1 MSSLKSVRTPKLD
14 IGYEE
19 QGNLDG
25 FPIVLL
31 HGFPYDIRSWDGV
44 VPLLSANGF
53 RVLVPYLR
61 GFGATKII
69 DPILPKTGQQTAIA
83 QDVIDFT
90 QALGINHYA
99 LSGFDWGNRAACIA
113 SILNPK
119 QVKALVTI
127 GGYAVQNTVNPPGP
141 ASAVDEAKRW
151 YVWYLNTKQGKIG
164 LTKNRH
170 DIIFHLWK
178 SWAPK
183 WSYKEET
190 YKNSAKSFENEDFV
204 DVVVHSY
211 KHRQGNAAGEE
222 RFLAVEEQLSHLP
235 KIDVP
240 AIVLRG
246 ADNGLAIPSTDPTED
261 ESHFT
266 KLVARRIVDG
276 AGHDLPVQRPDEV
289 SKAFLDLLK

>member
-69 DPILPKTGQQTAIA
+69 DPVLPKTGQQTAIA

-164 LTKNRH
+164 LAENRH
-170 DIIFHLWK
+170 VIIFHLWK

-183 WSYKEET
+183 WSYTQET
-190 YKNSAKSFENEDFV
+190 YKNSAKSFDNEDNNPLLKKVNKLKKLKDFKNFKV
-204 DVVVHSY
+204 DFKVMNY
-211 KHRQGNAAGEE
+211 AKKNAI
-222 RFLAVEEQLSHLP
+222 FLHCLP
-235 KIDVP
+235 
-240 AIVLRG
+240 RG
-246 ADNGLAIPSTDPTED
+246 T
-261 ESHFT
+261 
-266 KLVARRIVDG
+266 
-276 AGHDLPVQRPDEV
+276 EV
-289 SKAFLDLLK
+289 SNDVFLSKRSKVWQQAFNRIFVQKSILLYCLGKLR